1 MMVMFHTT
9 PSITKEI
16 KVLELRKKNP
26 SNLMTQISIYLK
38 GSLGHDESVLGKEL
52 YTSNDITLIRNG
64 IF

>member
-1 MMVMFHTT
+1 
-9 PSITKEI
+9 
-16 KVLELRKKNP
+16 
-26 SNLMTQISIYLK
+26 MTQISIYLK